1 MSNRDAIC
9 QAIRERRLLQF
20 YYDGG
25 TRVVDPHQLAY
36 NERENVWET
45 GTGLAITH
53 CRNARPDPV
62 NFRPREFS
70 FKVFESLCRCLPV
83 QMMTYPVP
91 A

>member
-25 TRVVDPHQLAY
+25 TRVVEPHQLAY

-53 CRNARPDPV
+53 RRNARPDPV
-62 NFRPREFS
+62 NFHS
-70 FKVFESLCRCLPV
+70 KSLNPFATACLS
-83 QMMTYPVP
+83 

>member
-53 CRNARPDPV
+53 CRNATGCCPNV
-62 NFRPREFS
+62 
-70 FKVFESLCRCLPV
+70 
-83 QMMTYPVP
+83 

>member
-62 NFRPREFS
+62 NLTLFNRRPATIDTP
-70 FKVFESLCRCLPV
+70 LGP
-83 QMMTYPVP
+83 
-91 A
+91 